1 MNDVRDWKDDMTAM
15 AARLLKE
22 RTGEDFDTWKKRL
35 EKEKFDNEQELRAWL
50 SDQGVTGYAQS
61 LLVWE
66 RFGYPD
72 FLVASADELIDGQY
86 ADRPQLRPILDAIL
100 SAAASLGSFT
110 IQARKT
116 FVALVTTRRT
126 FARIQPTTKKRVDL
140 ALRIDGVEPG
150 GRLQQ
155 SKTQDSTPLLIP
167 LTSPEEVDDE
177 VIDWLRKAYE
187 GSC

>member
-1 MNDVRDWKDDMTAM
+1 MNDVRDWKGDMLAM
-15 AARLLKE
+15 ADRLLKE
-22 RTGEDFDTWKKRL
+22 RTGEDFDTWKRRM
-35 EKEKFDNEQELRAWL
+35 ETEKFDNEQELRAWL
-50 SDQGVTGYAQS
+50 TSQGVTGYGQM
-61 LLVWE
+61 LLVME

-72 FLVASADELIDGQY
+72 FMVASADELIEAQY
-86 ADRPQLRPILDAIL
+86 ADCPQLRPILDAIL
-100 SAAASLGSFT
+100 TAAASLGSFT

-155 SKTQDSTPLLIP
+155 SKTQNSTPLLIT
-167 LTSPEEVDDE
+167 LTSPDEVDDE